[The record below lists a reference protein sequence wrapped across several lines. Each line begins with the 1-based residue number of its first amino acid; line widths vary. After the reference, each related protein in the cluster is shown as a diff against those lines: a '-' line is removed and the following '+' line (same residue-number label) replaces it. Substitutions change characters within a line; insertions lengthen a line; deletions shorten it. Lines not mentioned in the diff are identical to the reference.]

1 MVGISHRII
10 IASESPLICELFC
23 SRLESNQG
31 LPAGGRHQK
40 DQIRHEGLH
49 RRVCARRGQADRVGR
64 PGGEF
69 VHENRFDLV
78 PEATMMTATE
88 ISGNVK
94 EANSD
99 SNGSPASAGLAASFD
114 PAGGLLKLGP
124 LGKDVVINR
133 NGYGELVAS

>member
-1 MVGISHRII
+1 MNLSAVVWKVIKGW
-10 IASESPLICELFC
+10 
-23 SRLESNQG
+23 
-31 LPAGGRHQK
+31 LPAAGIK
-40 DQIRHEGLH
+40 KIRFDPKASIGEFL
-49 RRVCARRGQADRVGR
+49 RAEDRLNEW
-64 PGGEF
+64 GGEF
-69 VHENRFDLV
+69 VHENRFDPG
-78 PEATMMTATE
+78 PEASMMTATE

-94 EANSD
+94 EAKSD